1 MDRRSFILFLMLAG
15 ALLFTGTA
23 LAQDAVPRLTKEVLK
38 ASLGSPDLVVID
50 ARGVK
55 TGSGKERVIKG
66 AVAEDP
72 SAPEKWAGRYSRE
85 KTLVIYCA

>member
-72 SAPEKWAGRYSRE
+72 SAPEKWAGRYAKN
-85 KTLVIYCA
+85 KTIVVYCA